1 VNAPAIIAQAPA
13 LQASPAAGGRPA
25 ASETSFGSL
34 LASMVDDATEAL
46 DRADGMAGAVAQG
59 GGDVVAASVARAK
72 ADVILQAVAVTAAR
86 ASGALNSLLQTQ
98 V

>member
-1 VNAPAIIAQAPA
+1 MNTSPVGAPMPA
-13 LQASPAAGGRPA
+13 LDVALEDADRPA
-25 ASETSFGSL
+25 TSSTSFGSV
-34 LASMVDDATEAL
+34 LATMVDGAKQAL
-46 DRADGMAGAVAQG
+46 DGADAMAAAVAHG

-72 ADVILQAVAVTAAR
+72 ADVMLQVVAVTASR